1 MSSGGVGTVGV
12 GWAIFS
18 MRTDDIQQRVRVIAG
33 REVVFDDEGFLWRP
47 EDWTEDVGRALA
59 LESGMEG
66 LNDDQWK
73 VIRFLRD
80 YYAYHGRAPMN
91 RDLKA
96 GLGMSLMDLEA
107 LFPGGI
113 RKGARRI
120 AGLPNPRSCT

>member
-1 MSSGGVGTVGV
+1 
-12 GWAIFS
+12 

>member
-1 MSSGGVGTVGV
+1 MNGFSELGESMS
-12 GWAIFS
+12 
-18 MRTDDIQQRVRVIAG
+18 DLQEKVRIIAG
-33 REVVFDDEGFLWRP
+33 KEIVFDDEGFLWRP
-47 EDWTEDVGRALA
+47 EDWTEEVGRVLA
-59 LESGMEG
+59 SESGMEV
-66 LNDDQWK
+66 LDDARWR
-73 VIRFLRD
+73 VIRFLRE

>member
-1 MSSGGVGTVGV
+1 
-12 GWAIFS
+12 
-18 MRTDDIQQRVRVIAG
+18 MRTEDLQQRVRVIAG
-33 REVVFDDEGFLWRP
+33 KEVVFDDEGFLWRP

-59 LESGMEG
+59 SESGMEG

-91 RDLKA
+91 RDLK
-96 GLGMSLMDLEA
+96 GSLGMSLMDLEA

>member
-1 MSSGGVGTVGV
+1 MNG
-12 GWAIFS
+12 FS
-18 MRTDDIQQRVRVIAG
+18 ELGESMGDLQEKVRVVAG
-33 REVVFDDEGFLWRP
+33 KEIVFDDEGFLWRP
-47 EDWTEDVGRALA
+47 EDWTEEVGRVLA
-59 LESGMEG
+59 SESGMEVLG
-66 LNDDQWK
+66 DARWR
-73 VIRFLRD
+73 VIRFLRE

-91 RDLKA
+91 RDLRA

>member
-1 MSSGGVGTVGV
+1 MNGFHESQE
-12 GWAIFS
+12 
-18 MRTDDIQQRVRVIAG
+18 RTGDGRQTTRVVAG
-33 REVVFDDEGFLWRP
+33 KELVFDDEGFLWRP
-47 EDWTEDVGRALA
+47 EDWTEEVGRALA
-59 LESGMEG
+59 SESGMEV
-66 LNDDQWK
+66 LDDARWS
-73 VIRFLRD
+73 VIRFLRE

>member
-1 MSSGGVGTVGV
+1 MDGLSEPEE
-12 GWAIFS
+12 
-18 MRTDDIQQRVRVIAG
+18 RTWDLQQRVRVIAG
-33 REVVFDDEGFLWRP
+33 KEVVFDDEGFLWRP
-47 EDWTEDVGRALA
+47 EDWTEEVGRMLA
-59 LESGMEG
+59 SETGMEG
-66 LNDDQWK
+66 LDDDQWR
-73 VIRFLRD
+73 VIRFLRE

>member
-1 MSSGGVGTVGV
+1 MSEPSVPREQVG
-12 GWAIFS
+12 
-18 MRTDDIQQRVRVIAG
+18 DLQQKRCIVAG
-33 REVVFDDEGFLWRP
+33 REILLDSEGFLWHMG
-47 EDWTEDVGRALA
+47 DWTEAIAEALA
-59 LESGMEG
+59 SELGIGKLGDE
-66 LNDDQWK
+66 QWA

-96 GLGMSLMDLEA
+96 GLGISLMDLEA

-113 RKGARRI
+113 RRGARRI

>member
-1 MSSGGVGTVGV
+1 MDGLSEPEE
-12 GWAIFS
+12 
-18 MRTDDIQQRVRVIAG
+18 RTWDLQQRVRVIAG
-33 REVVFDDEGFLWRP
+33 KEVD
-47 EDWTEDVGRALA
+47 
-59 LESGMEG
+59 
-66 LNDDQWK
+66 DDQWR
-73 VIRFLRD
+73 VIRFLRE

>member
-1 MSSGGVGTVGV
+1 MNHPSEPGQ
-12 GWAIFS
+12 
-18 MRTDDIQQRVRVIAG
+18 RTGDFQQRPRVIAG
-33 REVVFDDEGFLWRP
+33 REILFDNEGFLWDP
-47 EDWTEDVGRALA
+47 EDWTEEVGRALA
-59 LESGMEG
+59 LESGIDG
-66 LNDDQWK
+66 IDDAQWS